1 MQPEAATRWLG
12 LAEGDL
18 LVAAKIVADDELP
31 ASAAA
36 FHAQQ
41 AAEKALKGVLAAS
54 GVAFER
60 IHDLEALLTRVPEPA
75 RGRFDEGELA
85 LLTPWAV
92 QGRYGI
98 DDVGFGREDVRALVE
113 AAERVVSAA
122 REVVSGL

>member
-1 MQPEAATRWLG
+1 MQPEGAARWLG

-18 LVAAKIVADDELP
+18 LVARRIVTDDELP
-31 ASAAA
+31 AWAAA

-54 GVAFER
+54 GIAFER
-60 IHDLEALLTRVPEPA
+60 IHDLEALLARAPALA

-98 DDVGFGREDVRALVE
+98 DDVGFGREDVRALVD